1 MKNKHSLVSL
11 IGAAVLTAIGSQ
23 VLSSVCVQ
31 ATGTGSLLSV
41 TEEAQVVPIPDESG
55 CYLLKSDGF
64 YCLNSDGMLHN
75 TPCVHVF
82 DNFEIDGSVFDGY
95 YYHDESGK
103 FRAES
108 PHMVQISNLQ
118 VSAAQVSAADGAD
131 NLSQSD
137 TQVFDGFYMV
147 NNLGKLSAAPQVRYL
162 TGLTLG
168 NVTFEGYYYFDG
180 NGRLDTDAQ
189 VHPVSMTCNGRS
201 FDGYYYF
208 GGPNGALVT
217 ESMVTADGFLVD
229 GEGRLDDLDDAGIDS
244 LDASLNTLLAGL
256 EGQWSVYVKDLNTDE
271 EILINN
277 QQIYSASLI
286 KAFVLAATYENLDQV
301 WADETAR
308 LNVTSDNPAVEQ
320 KIDEL
325 LWNMITISDN
335 ESFNEMVRLQTA
347 SGDFKE
353 GAVSVNEYLE
363 KEGYEDTTVQ
373 NTLLPS
379 NSASEGLGGRNM
391 TSVKDCGLL
400 LERIY
405 RGECVSEEASQWMLD
420 LFLNQQVTWKIPE
433 GLKNVAGD
441 ITVANKTGETDDN
454 QHDMAIV
461 YGENTTYIL
470 CVMSEGCEENT
481 AINNI
486 RTISRMVY
494 QYLNLLDTE

>member
-1 MKNKHSLVSL
+1 MKNKHSLAAV
-11 IGAAVLTAIGSQ
+11 IGAAVLTGIG
-23 VLSSVCVQ
+23 VLASLPVCVQ
-31 ATGTGSLLSV
+31 AMGTGSLLSV

-75 TPCVHVF
+75 TAGVHYF
-82 DNFEIDGSVFDGY
+82 DGFEIDGSVFDGY

-103 FRAES
+103 LRAES
-108 PHMVQISNLQ
+108 PHM
-118 VSAAQVSAADGAD
+118 AQLI
-131 NLSQSD
+131 NLSAPGDQSLEGAEP
-137 TQVFDGFYMV
+137 QVFDGFYMV
-147 NNLGKLSAAPQVRYL
+147 NNLGKLSAAPQVHYL

-168 NVTFEGYYYFDG
+168 NVAFEGFYYFDG
-180 NGRLDTDAQ
+180 NGRLDTDLQ

-217 ESMVTADGFLVD
+217 ESTVTADGFLVD
-229 GEGRLDDLDDAGIDS
+229 AQGRLEDLTDAGIDS
-244 LDASLNTLLAGL
+244 LEASLNTLLGGY
-256 EGQWSVYVKDLNTDE
+256 EGQWSVYVKNLDTDE
-271 EILINN
+271 ELLINN

-301 WADETAR
+301 WENETAR
-308 LNVTSDNPAVEQ
+308 LRVTPDNPLVEQ
-320 KIDEL
+320 KIDDL
-325 LWNMITISDN
+325 LWNMITVSDN
-335 ESFNEMVRLQTA
+335 ESYNEMVRLQTA

-353 GAVSVNEYLE
+353 GAVSINEYLE
-363 KEGYEDTTVQ
+363 KEGYADTTVQ

-405 RGECVSEEASQWMLD
+405 RGECVSEEASQWMLE
-420 LFLNQQVTWKIPE
+420 LLLNQQVTWKIPE
-433 GLKNVAGD
+433 GLKSVAGD
-441 ITVANKTGETDDN
+441 VTVANKTGETDAN

-470 CVMSEGCEENT
+470 CVMSEGCEENA
-481 AINNI
+481 AIDNI

-494 QYLNLLDTE
+494 QYLDLMGAE